1 MVCCGCCLCAAFF
14 CEMAIRSVII
24 SPLSKW
30 ECRHRYTPGLFQ
42 CVEHMDTNGV
52 RRGKGERE
60 RERWKE
66 RAEVGGRAGR
76 RPSIASSPKS
86 TEHQAPRLGVWWLCV
101 VNESLQGSGVG
112 MRRR

>member
-1 MVCCGCCLCAAFF
+1 
-14 CEMAIRSVII
+14 MAIRSVII

-60 RERWKE
+60 REME
-66 RAEVGGRAGR
+66 RESRGRGAGR
-76 RPSIASSPKS
+76 EETKHSFQPQKHGAPSSP
-86 TEHQAPRLGVWWLCV
+86 AWGVVALCG
-101 VNESLQGSGVG
+101 E
-112 MRRR
+112 